1 MVGDLE
7 SDDVQQVL
15 SVGQVSGPAFG
26 RRFNDSMQLRLPGH
40 TVQRFEVVEAFNMV
54 LAACFS
60 EDDESEE

>member
-1 MVGDLE
+1 
-7 SDDVQQVL
+7 
-15 SVGQVSGPAFG
+15 
-26 RRFNDSMQLRLPGH
+26 MQLRLPGH